1 MDGLIPVR
9 KPSGC
14 TSHDVVARLRRILGQ
29 KKIGH
34 FGTLDP
40 LASGLL
46 LAAAGKAT
54 RLFPFYGKRDKS
66 YEGRI
71 RLGFATDTYDSE
83 GQPAGEATDRFPPIE
98 EAKAAMAALVGDL
111 RQRPPAFSAKKVQ
124 GRPLYAY
131 ARRRESVEIAEVP
144 VTVAAFEIRAYAPPF
159 LDFRVDCSTGTYV
172 RSLAHDLG
180 AALGCGGHLAALERT
195 RVGEF
200 SLDAALSL
208 EEIESSMERGE
219 TDRFLIPMEALL
231 PELPAFVVTP
241 DGALRVR
248 DGRPVGPEHL
258 ADPAPG
264 AAPRL
269 EFGAVARLF
278 GPDGK
283 LLALARPSPAPAIL
297 APFLVLL

>member
-14 TSHDVVARLRRILGQ
+14 TSHDIVDRLRRILGQ

-46 LAAAGKAT
+46 LIAAGKAT

-83 GQPAGEATDRFPPIE
+83 GQPSGEATDRLPSIDAVRP
-98 EAKAAMAALVGDL
+98 AMAALVGNL
-111 RQRPPAFSAKKVQ
+111 RQKPPAFSAKKVR
-124 GRPLYAY
+124 GRPMYAY
-131 ARRRESVEIAEVP
+131 ARRQESFEIADVP
-144 VTVAAFEIRAYAPPF
+144 VTVAAFEIRSYAPPF
-159 LDFRVDCSTGTYV
+159 LDFRVDCSSGTYV

-180 AALGCGGHLAALERT
+180 AALGCGGHLATLERT

-200 SLDAALSL
+200 SLDAARGP
-208 EEIESSMERGE
+208 EEIRSFMERGE
-219 TDRFLIPMEALL
+219 PGRFLIPMEALL
-231 PELPAFVVTP
+231 PELPAFVLTP
-241 DGALRVR
+241 DGALRMR

-258 ADPAPG
+258 ADPAG
-264 AAPRL
+264 GTAFRL
-269 EFGAVARLF
+269 EPGTVARLL
-278 GPDGK
+278 GPDGT
-283 LLALARPSPAPAIL
+283 LLALARPAPAPAIL